1 MGGRPLEVAHTRR
14 AALIS
19 CCMRLHNFCIDH
31 RITEEGLPDMDG
43 QRGRCVPGE
52 PDVVPDRWE
61 KKPFLDRQ
69 GRPVEHLNWAKPARA
84 TLIRSEKGR
93 GNASAAR
100 FSKSAQRPPPFVMPL
115 SLETFHFIQL
125 PLV

>member
-84 TLIRSEKGR
+84 GTDSERERTRERLRRALLEVG
-93 GNASAAR
+93 AAR
-100 FSKSAQRPPPFVMPL
+100 PPL
-115 SLETFHFIQL
+115 
-125 PLV
+125 